1 MDRVDR
7 MDGVVGVSRVAMTSL
22 LLCFIQVR
30 FEFKPGGVAAINEG
44 LNKHSSLLF
53 ASRLK
58 NFSMLIM
65 DLGPQLALQIMVT
78 RADVT

>member
-1 MDRVDR
+1 MDR

-30 FEFKPGGVAAINEG
+30 FELKPGGVAGINQG

-53 ASRLK
+53 TSKLK
-58 NFSMLIM
+58 NFSILIM
-65 DLGPQLALQIMVT
+65 DLGPQLSLQIMFT
-78 RADVT
+78 RANVT